1 MNLSSGS
8 TRLFFSHVFH
18 SHNKSYIFEC
28 RLNILKQKK
37 SLSRDFA
44 AGPVARTPHSQ
55 CRRPGTDPWAG
66 NQIPYA
72 TTKSSHAAALDSACQ
87 TKTEGPMCH
96 N

>member
-8 TRLFFSHVFH
+8 TRLFFSHIFC

-28 RLNILKQKK
+28 RLNTLKQQK
-37 SLSRDFA
+37 SLSRDFP

-55 CRRPGTDPWAG
+55 WRGPGIDPWSG

-72 TTKSSHAAALDSACQ
+72 TTKSSHAATLDSAC
-87 TKTEGPMCH
+87 H
-96 N
+96 NED